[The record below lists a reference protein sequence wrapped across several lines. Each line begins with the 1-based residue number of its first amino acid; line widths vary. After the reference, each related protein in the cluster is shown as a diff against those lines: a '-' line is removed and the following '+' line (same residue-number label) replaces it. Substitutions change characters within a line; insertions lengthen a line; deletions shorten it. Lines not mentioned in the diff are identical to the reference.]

1 LLAGAAGHRAGRPQ
15 PGAVEI
21 PIDQQYHRAEV
32 VVPDLRKDT
41 ASVPDADALA
51 AVAAALSAA
60 AEAIASGH
68 PALLD
73 VDLLAL
79 SPLRMPA

>member
-1 LLAGAAGHRAGRPQ
+1 MTPSSGAARSRRSGCGTSRPPPTPPTATRATGEL
-15 PGAVEI
+15 G
-21 PIDQQYHRAEV
+21 V
-32 VVPDLRKDT
+32 VIASTGPDTTNTMTGLF
-41 ASVPDADALA
+41 
-51 AVAAALSAA
+51 
-60 AEAIASGH
+60 EAIASGH

>member
-1 LLAGAAGHRAGRPQ
+1 VVIASTG
-15 PGAVEI
+15 PGTTNTMTG
-21 PIDQQYHRAEV
+21 
-32 VVPDLRKDT
+32 LF
-41 ASVPDADALA
+41 
-51 AVAAALSAA
+51 
-60 AEAIASGH
+60 EAIASGH

>member
-1 LLAGAAGHRAGRPQ
+1 
-15 PGAVEI
+15 
-21 PIDQQYHRAEV
+21 
-32 VVPDLRKDT
+32 
-41 ASVPDADALA
+41 
-51 AVAAALSAA
+51 VAAALSAA